1 MMSDAA
7 GTSSAVSGPQHS
19 LLDAQNVTVTFFVGR
34 GRHRTEVR
42 ALDHVN
48 LGVRDG
54 EIVGLVGESGSG
66 KSTLARVV
74 CGLQRSESGGVFF
87 DGVELP
93 HRRTKEQ
100 RRALQMVFQD
110 PYASLDPRMTVRQTL
125 AELLRYHDI
134 VPRMQVRTRCEEL
147 MDLVQLPAAL
157 LDSAPASMSGGQRQ
171 RVAIAR
177 ALALEPRVLVA
188 DEAVAALDVSVQ
200 AGVVNLMADLREQLN
215 LAILFIAHD
224 LAVVR
229 SLCDRV
235 SVIYLGRIV
244 EEGPS
249 AQIFTSPEHPYTRGL
264 LAAVPRIDGS
274 RASAEVIAGEANLDM
289 TTVRGCQFAPRCP
302 IAVDMCTD
310 QRPEVRACGDQSSE
324 HYAACHL
331 AGMTPHAETV

>member
-1 MMSDAA
+1 MMSERKVLFEARN
-7 GTSSAVSGPQHS
+7 VS
-19 LLDAQNVTVTFFVGR
+19 VTFRARRRRR
-34 GRHRTEVR
+34 GTDIH

-48 LGVRDG
+48 VGVGEG

-74 CGLQRSESGGVFF
+74 CGLQPADAGAIFF
-87 DGVELP
+87 DGAELP
-93 HRRTKEQ
+93 SRRTREQ

-110 PYASLDPRMTVRQTL
+110 PYASLDPRMSVRQTL
-125 AELLRYHDI
+125 SELLRYHHI
-134 VPRMQVRTRCEEL
+134 VPREQVRARCEEL

-157 LDSAPASMSGGQRQ
+157 LDSMPAGMSGGQRQ

-177 ALALEPRVLVA
+177 ALAVEPRVLVA

-200 AGVVNLMADLREQLN
+200 AGVVNLMADLRERLH
-215 LAILFIAHD
+215 LSILFIAHD

-249 AQIFTSPEHPYTRGL
+249 TQLFTSPEHPYTQAL

-274 RASAEVIAGEANLDM
+274 RASAEMVTGEASPYTNPA
-289 TTVRGCQFAPRCP
+289 GCQFAPRCP
-302 IAVDMCTD
+302 IAVDMCVE
-310 QRPEVRACGDQSSE
+310 QAPELRVCGDRE
-324 HYAACHL
+324 HHAACHL
-331 AGMTPHAETV
+331 AGKAPHTVTA

>member
-1 MMSDAA
+1 MSDAA
-7 GTSSAVSGPQHS
+7 GGPREYLLEARDVS
-19 LLDAQNVTVTFFVGR
+19 VTFRPRR
-34 GRHRTEVR
+34 GHHEIH
-42 ALDHVN
+42 ALDRVN
-48 LGVRDG
+48 VGVGEG

-74 CGLQRSESGGVFF
+74 CGLQPGDAGGVLFENA
-87 DGVELP
+87 ELP

-100 RRALQMVFQD
+100 RRAIQMVFQD

-134 VPRMQVRTRCEEL
+134 VPRDRVGARCEEL
-147 MDLVQLPAAL
+147 MDLVQLPPAL
-157 LDSAPASMSGGQRQ
+157 LGSRPAGMSGGQRQ

-177 ALALEPRVLVA
+177 ALAVEPRVLIA

-200 AGVVNLMADLREQLN
+200 AGVINLLADLRERLN
-215 LAILFIAHD
+215 LSILFIAHD

-249 AQIFTSPEHPYTRGL
+249 TRLFGSPEHPYTKGL
-264 LAAVPRIDGS
+264 LAAVPRIDGP
-274 RASAEVIAGEANLDM
+274 RASAATVTGEANPTMM
-289 TTVRGCQFAPRCP
+289 TAAGCQFAPRCP
-302 IAVDMCTD
+302 VAVDLCVE
-310 QRPEVRACGDQSSE
+310 QRPGFHICGDPSAG
-324 HYAACHL
+324 HHAACHL
-331 AGMTPHAETV
+331 AGEAPHAATA